1 MAYIRKLPSGNWRVE
16 VECAGARLSQ
26 TFPTK
31 REAQN
36 WGTAEEAALL
46 AGKRGQFPGKTLADA
61 IDRYVREV
69 TPGKATSRTEALR
82 FAALVRDY
90 PAIVSQPLAALQP
103 ASLASWRD
111 DRLRTVTPGTVQ
123 REMNSLS
130 HLFTVARK
138 EWRWMGESPLL
149 SVRQP
154 GDNPPRVRRISAMEV
169 LRIVRRLGY
178 RRGRPQS
185 VSAQVGLMFLL
196 ALRTAMRAGEL
207 HQLGDATVNLDRR
220 VATVKHKTQHL
231 TGRPR
236 EIPLTRAAARLMMP
250 LAGSGA
256 QWFGV
261 TQQSRDALF
270 RKACGAL
277 LIEDLHFHDARAE
290 ALTRLSRKVDVMTL
304 ARISGHKDLRVL
316 MSAYYR
322 ESAEDIAARL

>member
-1 MAYIRKLPSGNWRVE
+1 MAYVRKLPSGKWRAE
-16 VECAGARLSQ
+16 VERAGARLSQ

-36 WGTAEEAALL
+36 WAAAEEAALL
-46 AGKRGQFPGKTLADA
+46 AGKRGQYPAKTLSEA

-69 TPGKATSRTEALR
+69 TPGKATARTEALR
-82 FAALVRDY
+82 FAALARDY
-90 PAIVSQPLAALQP
+90 PALVSTPLAAIQP
-103 ASLASWRD
+103 AALAAWRD

-138 EWRWMGESPLL
+138 EWRWVGESPLS

-154 GDNPPRVRRISAMEV
+154 GDNPPRQRRIQAIEV

-178 RRGRPQS
+178 RRGVPQS

-196 ALRTAMRAGEL
+196 ALRTGMRAGEL
-207 HQLGDATVNLDRR
+207 HQLGDASVDLERR

-236 EIPLTRAAARLMMP
+236 EIPLTRAAVRLMRP
-250 LAGSGA
+250 LSGPR
-256 QWFGV
+256 WFGV

-270 RKACGAL
+270 RKACAAL

-316 MSAYYR
+316 MDAYYR
-322 ESAEDIAARL
+322 ESAEQIAARL